1 MSRESD
7 LVGDFGDVHL
17 VVQKKGIL
25 AINYDETYDLDSD
38 TAINGADLILLRK
51 HLLNSTL

>member
-1 MSRESD
+1 MNRDEK
-7 LVGDFGDVHL
+7 VDVVDL

-51 HLLNSTL
+51 HLLNMED